1 MKRLISLTATLMVL
15 TIFITSCQ
23 EDGVYNPKKK
33 IEKIYLSY
41 YGDDKILKETWTW
54 DKNLLTKVAYRAGR
68 IYDVFEYDGKQLSK
82 VTSYDEGV
90 AYGYYVFTYEKSKL
104 VKIEEILNGKVY
116 ETITVEHDGKKI
128 VKMTLKFVEDDY
140 KNIKSVRN
148 NKTFTTIMRNFLPQP
163 IIDKI
168 IESSMRKANDYE
180 SIVEFVYDGDNVS
193 KITMKEDDDYSISMT
208 YTYDDKLN
216 PFYNNLY
223 ISGESDAVGA
233 FSKNNPLTSM
243 VTEIYEGEKFESNIT
258 YSYVYDGK
266 FPTEVTCIYKYDEDD
281 DYEYKVI
288 YSYEYLK

>member
-1 MKRLISLTATLMVL
+1 MVL

-33 IEKIYLSY
+33 IEKIYGVYESVKELE
-41 YGDDKILKETWTW
+41 ETWTW
-54 DKNLLTKVAYRAGR
+54 DKNLLTKVAYREGYE
-68 IYDVFEYDGKQLSK
+68 YDVFEYDGKQLSK

-90 AYGYYVFTYEKSKL
+90 ALSYYVFTYEKSKL
-104 VKIEEILNGKVY
+104 VKIEEFDEGKLFM
-116 ETITVEHDGKKI
+116 TISVEHDGKKI
-128 VKMTLKFVEDDY
+128 VKMTLKLVDDDD
-140 KNIKSVRN
+140 KNIKSVRS
-148 NKTFTTIMRNFLPQP
+148 NKTFATIMRNFLPQP

-168 IESSMRKANDYE
+168 IENSMRKADDYE

-266 FPTEVTCIYKYDEDD
+266 FPTEVTCIYKEASEYDEDD

>member
-41 YGDDKILKETWTW
+41 GDDKILTETWTW
-54 DKNLLTKVAYRAGR
+54 DKNLLTKVAYGAGR
-68 IYDVFEYDGKQLSK
+68 IYDVYEYDGKQLSK
-82 VTSYDEGV
+82 VTAYVGDKEG
-90 AYGYYVFTYEKSKL
+90 YSYVFTYEKSKL
-104 VKIEEILNGKVY
+104 LKIEEILNGKVY

-243 VTEIYEGEKFESNIT
+243 VTEIYRGEKFESNIT

>member
-15 TIFITSCQ
+15 TIFVTSCQ
-23 EDGVYNPKKK
+23 KDGVYNPKKK
-33 IEKIYLSY
+33 IEKIYGVYEGVKELE
-41 YGDDKILKETWTW
+41 ETWTW
-54 DKNLLTKVAYRAGR
+54 DKNLLTKVAYREGYE
-68 IYDVFEYDGKQLSK
+68 YDVFEYDGKQLSK

-104 VKIEEILNGKVY
+104 VKIEEFDEGKLFM
-116 ETITVEHDGKKI
+116 TISVEHDGKKI

-180 SIVEFVYDGDNVS
+180 SIVEFVYEGDNVS
-193 KITMKEDDDYSISMT
+193 KITMKENDDYSISMT

-243 VTEIYEGEKFESNIT
+243 VTEIYRGEKFESNIT

-266 FPTEVTCIYKYDEDD
+266 FPTEVTCIYKY
-281 DYEYKVI
+281 YEYKVI